1 MRPMRAHHEKKLK
14 QELVGVGETSV
25 GYVPQM
31 SVTILATN
39 LAKLARPVR
48 EDTRKPCVR
57 QVGIGGSS
65 ASVETASGR
74 PAAVEAVFGVRVH
87 PQCVL
92 RLKNIERGELIAGA
106 PKKLVAEK
114 ERMVDGPAQRLP
126 AQRGV
131 GAVEIGEEVFRIER
145 RPDSRVVVPA
155 CVRPAEVDVG
165 RFSELAVEP
174 QMTDD
179 ANVLAAVGGENLI
192 GITPINLGCPLEEP
206 VLGRRQNPRKRDT
219 RISDAVFAPN
229 EIVRGERPID
239 ERQGVIM
246 NGVEPPKFSAHLADL
261 QKQARRK
268 RCERDVAFF
277 NVHTLLAKREKGITP
292 RVGVD
297 DGLHADLGLMQ
308 FQRGRRRNG
317 VVSRGANKVANQTYV
332 WIEQLGVGGG
342 PAVGLRLSVLRRSRA
357 RSRLWPSR
365 NGRARA
371 CGRQC
376 ARL

>member
-131 GAVEIGEEVFRIER
+131 GAVQIGEEVLRIER
-145 RPDSRVVVPA
+145 RTDSRVVVPA
-155 CVRPAEVDVG
+155 SVRPAEVDVG
-165 RFSELAVEP
+165 RFAEIAVEP
-174 QMTDD
+174 KMTDD
-179 ANVLAAVGGENLI
+179 ADVLAAVGGENVI
-192 GITPINLGCPLEEP
+192 GITTINLGRSLKEP
-206 VLGRRQNPRKRDT
+206 VLGRRQEPRERNA
-219 RISDAVFAPN
+219 RIIDAVFAPN
-229 EIVRGERPID
+229 EIVCDERPID

-246 NGVEPPKFSAHLADL
+246 NGVDPPKFSAHFADL

-277 NVHTLLAKREKGITP
+277 NVHSFLAKREKGISP

-297 DGLHADLGLMQ
+297 DGLHADLGLVQ
-308 FQRGRRRNG
+308 FERARRRNRVVTG
-317 VVSRGANKVANQTYV
+317 VANKVANQTYV

-342 PAVGLRLSVLRRSRA
+342 SAVGLRLSVLRRSRA
-357 RSRLWPSR
+357 RSRLGRSR
-365 NGRARA
+365 SG
-371 CGRQC
+371 G
-376 ARL
+376 